1 MDARE
6 GSWTAAGFV
15 CPVCGYDVSYVRH
28 REFPTKEGERVHVW
42 LHCLWCEH
50 DWDVDA

>member
-6 GSWTAAGFV
+6 GSWTAAGFL
-15 CPVCGYDVSYVRH
+15 CPACGYDASAVR
-28 REFPTKEGERVHVW
+28 RLELPTTEGERAHVW